1 MAAGLRA
8 LDRGRPVVVPG
19 LRNRLLANIGGM
31 TRPPGSA
38 TSSAARMLRP
48 AQVVTT

>member
-1 MAAGLRA
+1 VAAGLRA

-19 LRNRLLANIGGM
+19 LRNRLLANISGM
-31 TRPPGSA
+31 TPGWMA
-38 TSSAARMLRP
+38 TFFSGRMLRP